1 VRVLAPL
8 AVPAHMME
16 AVLCSAALW
25 SAGFAL
31 YFVSYWNVLTR
42 PRLDGQ
48 PG

>member
-1 VRVLAPL
+1 MRVLVPL
-8 AVPAHMME
+8 AVPAYTMH

-31 YFVSYWNVLTR
+31 YTVSYWNVLTR